1 MVKEEVQEKE
11 EYILGPYRHKKM
23 NKGHIL
29 TTDHGSWM
37 FLKDDEYNSI
47 KKKEISERLLGL
59 LKAKGFVLTK
69 NNINNVIK
77 DYRKKC
83 GFLFQ
88 GTSLHIV
95 IPTLRCNQKCVYC
108 HANSKPLDAKNFDMN
123 KKIAKKTVNLI
134 FQSPSHSITIE
145 FQGGEPLL
153 RFDLVRFIIQY
164 AKEKNKEYK
173 KDLRFRLVTN
183 LTLMTEEILKSLI
196 KEEVGVC
203 TSLDGPK
210 SIHDK
215 NRGDYEIVEKW
226 IKEIKKYCALNAMML
241 VTKHSLPY
249 YKEII
254 DEYVRLGFDHIWAK
268 PANVLGVAIKNKDET
283 ICTADEFL
291 NFWKKSLEYLYEINK
306 KKILK
311 ENFSIILLKKI
322 LLKEDLKYVDLQ
334 NPCGAAINQLAYNYD
349 GNVYTCDEGRQYDL
363 FRLGNVE
370 NTYTELLTSK
380 DVSGVLTASITDLL
394 VCDNCVYK
402 PYCGVCPVC
411 SYAETKN
418 IITKF
423 PNRRCEIMKGMFN
436 HIFEKLTTD
445 EEYKKMFFNWLG
457 KTDFANEED
466 II

>member
-11 EYILGPYRHKKM
+11 EYILSPYRYKKM
-23 NKGHIL
+23 NNGYIL
-29 TTDHGSWM
+29 TTDYGSWV
-37 FLKDDEYNSI
+37 FLKEEEYKNF
-47 KKKEISERLLGL
+47 KKDKISEKLLSL
-59 LKAKGFVLTK
+59 LKTKGFILTK

-83 GFLFQ
+83 AYLFQ

-95 IPTLRCNQKCVYC
+95 IPTLRCNQRCIYC
-108 HANSKPLDAKNFDMN
+108 HANSKSLDAKNFDMDEGV
-123 KKIAKKTVNLI
+123 AKKTVDLI

-153 RFDLVRFIIQY
+153 RFDLVKLIIQY

-183 LTLMTEEILKSLI
+183 LTLMTEETLKSLI
-196 KEEVGVC
+196 KEGVGIC

-210 SIHDK
+210 IVHNK
-215 NRGDYEIVEKW
+215 NRSDYEIVEKW
-226 IKEIKKYCALNAMML
+226 IKNIKKYYALNAMML

-254 DEYVRLGFDHIWAK
+254 DEYVRLGFDHVWVK
-268 PANVLGVAIKNKDET
+268 PANALGVAVKNKAET
-283 ICTADEFL
+283 ICTAEEFL

-306 KKILK
+306 KKVLK
-311 ENFSIILLKKI
+311 ENFSIILLRKI
-322 LLKEDLKYVDLQ
+322 LSKEDLKYVDLQ

-363 FRLGNVE
+363 FKLGNVE

-380 DVSGVLTASITDLL
+380 DTSGVVTASITDLL
-394 VCDNCVYK
+394 ICDDCVYK

-418 IITKF
+418 VITKF
-423 PNRRCEIMKGMFN
+423 PNRRCEIMKGMYG
-436 HIFEKLTTD
+436 HIFEKLTMD
-445 EEYKKMFFNWLG
+445 EEYKKMFLNWLE
-457 KTDFANEED
+457 KTDFKNEEY